1 MEAMKRF
8 VRENWLTLLVV
19 LGLGIAWLILRTPGT
34 PLDSVAEFDA
44 RLRSGQPTLIE
55 FYSNRCS
62 ICLAS
67 KPTVDRLE
75 QSLAGRATVLRIDV
89 ADPVGQQL
97 AARWSIAGT
106 PAFIITNGAGEMVY
120 MSYGPPQVTEL
131 EFALAAAKN
140 STP

>member
-1 MEAMKRF
+1 MKYLQSF
-8 VRENWLTLLVV
+8 VRENWITLLVMV
-19 LGLGIAWLILRTPGT
+19 ALGVAWLVLRTPGT
-34 PLDSVAEFDA
+34 ELASVADFDA

-62 ICLAS
+62 VCLAS

-75 QSLAGRATVLRIDV
+75 QQLAGRAVVLRVDV
-89 ADPVGQQL
+89 ADPVGRQL
-97 AARWSIAGT
+97 AARWGIAGT
-106 PAFIITNGAGEMVY
+106 PAFIVTDGAGQPVY

-131 EFALAAAKN
+131 QFALAAARN

>member
-1 MEAMKRF
+1 MEHVRRF
-8 VRENWLTLLVV
+8 VHENWLTLLVTAV
-19 LGLGIAWLILRTPGT
+19 LGVAWLILRTPAT

-75 QSLAGRATVLRIDV
+75 KQLEGRAVVLRVDV
-89 ADPVGQQL
+89 ADPVGREL
-97 AARWSIAGT
+97 AARWGIAGT
-106 PAFIITNGAGEMVY
+106 PAFIVTTGAGQPVY
-120 MSYGPPQVTEL
+120 MSYGPPQVMEL
-131 EFALAAAKN
+131 EVALAAARAQ
-140 STP
+140 TP

>member
-1 MEAMKRF
+1 MEGLKRF
-8 VRENWLTLLVV
+8 VRENWLTLLVLTV
-19 LGLGIAWLILRTPGT
+19 LGVAYLFLRTPGT
-34 PLDSVAEFDA
+34 PLDSVAAFDA
-44 RLRSGQPTLIE
+44 NLRSGQPTLIE

-75 QSLAGRATVLRIDV
+75 KQLAGRAAVVRVDV

-97 AARWSIAGT
+97 AARWAIAGT
-106 PAFIITNGAGEMVY
+106 PAFIVTNGTGEIVY

-131 EFALAAAKN
+131 EFALAMAKN
-140 STP
+140 SSP